1 MAIDYVNLL
10 GLILVAVAAP
20 LVVDLLR
27 VPVPDA
33 VAMIL
38 IGIAVGGS
46 GLGWIRVDGGVE
58 LLAALGLAYLL
69 FVAGLEVRIDLL
81 RGPALATAGRPRRPP
96 HHLPPPRGR
105 RRRRPLRPPK
115 NRQLPAPIHSLL
127 TKPRPIHFRFPSVCL
142 TRSC

>member
-58 LLAALGLAYLL
+58 LLAALGLA
-69 FVAGLEVRIDLL
+69 
-81 RGPALATAGRPRRPP
+81 
-96 HHLPPPRGR
+96 
-105 RRRRPLRPPK
+105 
-115 NRQLPAPIHSLL
+115 
-127 TKPRPIHFRFPSVCL
+127 
-142 TRSC
+142 